1 MSGNDA
7 GVGQLRLINS
17 EAEADCLQKEFTEA
31 ICPSVCLLHPSI
43 HRLFTHSCI
52 QQAIPSTY
60 CVPGSQGALPTGNP
74 HTLFISSL
82 EQLGEECIKISE
94 RKSEPQRS

>member
-31 ICPSVCLLHPSI
+31 ICPSVLLSVCLSIHPSTVYPFMHSTSNTEHLLCARI
-43 HRLFTHSCI
+43 SGGFTYM
-52 QQAIPSTY
+52 Q
-60 CVPGSQGALPTGNP
+60 P
-74 HTLFISSL
+74 HTLFINSL
-82 EQLGEECIKISE
+82 EQLGEECVKISE
-94 RKSEPQRS
+94 EI

>member
-31 ICPSVCLLHPSI
+31 ICPSVRLSIHPSI
-43 HRLFTHSCI
+43 DC
-52 QQAIPSTY
+52 
-60 CVPGSQGALPTGNP
+60 LPIHAFNK
-74 HTLFISSL
+74 
-82 EQLGEECIKISE
+82 QY
-94 RKSEPQRS
+94 